1 MALIRFENVDF
12 TYPGA
17 ENKALDNINIE
28 INDGDFVL
36 ICGPS
41 GCGKTTLIKQL
52 LPEICP
58 YGHREGRIV
67 YYGLANDYNGLA
79 HNPNVYDGQNKGCD
93 LDELSPRDLARTFGF
108 VGQNPQSQMV
118 TDKVWHELAFGM
130 ENIGTTQEIM
140 ERRIAEIC
148 EFFGM
153 QSWLDKD
160 VASLSGGE
168 MQMVHLA
175 SVMVME
181 PRVLIL
187 DEPTGQLDPLA
198 ARNFLDMLA
207 RINQELGT
215 TIILVEHHLEEAYA
229 MADMVVAMDEA
240 SVKCV
245 GNPRDVAGELGFRA
259 GLPSA
264 LIIAKS
270 VLDGAGEK
278 MPVNA
283 TYDLPLNVAEG
294 QKWLRRLFD
303 GKISRSTYEKVVH
316 TADIQNDVSIDKI
329 QKTGSTLD
337 VVLKTQEL
345 CFAYDEG
352 KVVLQDCSFSIS
364 RGEIFTLLG
373 GNGTGKSTLL
383 KLLSTTLKPAYGTIE
398 VLGRKLG
405 GFKDSIQLKR
415 KGDKT
420 PLGYE
425 GMVLLPQDPMALFT
439 EITVW
444 DELRESLDGLPYS
457 LDEKD
462 KLVLDMLQQLKLTG
476 YEKRHPYDLSGGQQQ
491 MLAIGKLLLLKPQII
506 LMDEPT
512 KGLDYDRKIALGQM
526 ITELAADGISFLIV
540 SHDIEFAARFAHRC
554 GLMHDGRIV
563 AVDNAKSFFA
573 GNSFFTTAANRMA
586 RRFCPEAVLPE
597 EVIAFCARELEE

>member
-17 ENKALDNINIE
+17 ENKALDNINIA

-67 YYGLANDYNGLA
+67 YNGLA

-270 VLDGAGEK
+270 VLEGEK
-278 MPVNA
+278 MPVNVID
-283 TYDLPLNVAEG
+283 DLPLNVAEG

-303 GKISRSTYEKVVH
+303 GNTYEMVVH
-316 TADIQNDVSIDKI
+316 TADRQDDVSIDKK
-329 QKTGSTLD
+329 QTAGSKSD
-337 VVLKTQEL
+337 VILKTQEL

-352 KVVLQDCSFSIS
+352 KAVLQECSFSIS

-415 KGDKT
+415 KGDKA

>member
-17 ENKALDNINIE
+17 DNKALDNINIE

-67 YYGLANDYNGLA
+67 YYGLAG
-79 HNPNVYDGQNKGCD
+79 
-93 LDELSPRDLARTFGF
+93 TFGF
-108 VGQNPQSQMV
+108 VGQNPQSQIV

-270 VLDGAGEK
+270 VLDGADEK
-278 MPVNA
+278 MPVNVID
-283 TYDLPLNVAEG
+283 DLPLNVAEG
-294 QKWLRRLFD
+294 QKWLRRLFH
-303 GKISRSTYEKVVH
+303 GKISRSAYEMVDY
-316 TADIQNDVSIDKI
+316 TIDSQNDISIDQI
-329 QKTGSTLD
+329 QTSD

-352 KVVLQDCSFSIS
+352 KAVLQDCSFSIS

-506 LMDEPT
+506 LMDELT

-526 ITELAADGISFLIV
+526 ITDLASEGISFLIV

>member
-17 ENKALDNINIE
+17 ENRALDNINIE

-67 YYGLANDYNGLA
+67 YYGLT
-79 HNPNVYDGQNKGCD
+79 HNPDVYDGQNKGCD

-198 ARNFLDMLA
+198 ARNFLDMLT

-278 MPVNA
+278 MPVNVID
-283 TYDLPLNVAEG
+283 DLPLNVAEG
-294 QKWLRRLFD
+294 QKWLRRLM
-303 GKISRSTYEKVVH
+303 VVH
-316 TADIQNDVSIDKI
+316 TADRQDDVSIDQI
-329 QKTGSTLD
+329 QKTESTSD
-337 VVLKTQEL
+337 VILKTQEL

-352 KVVLQDCSFSIS
+352 KAVLQDCSFSIS

-540 SHDIEFAARFAHRC
+540 SHDIEFAARFSHRC

>member
-1 MALIRFENVDF
+1 MALIRFENVNF

-67 YYGLANDYNGLA
+67 YYGLA
-79 HNPNVYDGQNKGCD
+79 HNPDVYDGQNKGCD

-108 VGQNPQSQMV
+108 VGQNPQNQMV

-130 ENIGTTQEIM
+130 ENIGTSQEIM

-153 QSWLDKD
+153 QSWLNKD

-175 SVMVME
+175 AVMVME

-278 MPVNA
+278 MPVNLID
-283 TYDLPLNVAEG
+283 DLPLNVAEG
-294 QKWLRRLFD
+294 QKWLRRLFHERT
-303 GKISRSTYEKVVH
+303 SRSTHEMVAH
-316 TADIQNDVSIDKI
+316 TADRQDDVSIDQI
-329 QKTGSTLD
+329 QTWD

-352 KVVLQDCSFSIS
+352 KAVLQDCSFSIF

-444 DELRESLDGLPYS
+444 DELKEVLDGLPYS
-457 LDEKD
+457 FDEKNG
-462 KLVLDMLQQLKLTG
+462 LIAGMLEQIRLTG

-491 MLAIGKLLLLKPQII
+491 MLAIGKLLLLKPRII

-512 KGLDYDRKIALGQM
+512 KGLDYDRKIALGHM
-526 ITELAADGISFLIV
+526 IAELASEGISFLIV

-563 AVDNAKSFFA
+563 AVDRAKSFFA

-586 RRFCPEAVLPE
+586 RRYFPEAILPE
-597 EVIAFCARELEE
+597 EVIELCKKELVE